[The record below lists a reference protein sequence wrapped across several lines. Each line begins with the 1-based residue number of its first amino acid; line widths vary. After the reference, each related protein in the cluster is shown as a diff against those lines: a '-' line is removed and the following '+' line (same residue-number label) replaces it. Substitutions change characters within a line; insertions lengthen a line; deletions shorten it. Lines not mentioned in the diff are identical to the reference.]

1 MPYLW
6 IGFWP
11 QNISKSAWFLLV
23 WLDGKHFQQNVVV
36 YENYFSE
43 KNSILDD
50 FPLFGCKTSN
60 FRLNLFSFVCVVLLS
75 DKVAESVTSL
85 PSIEKVTFHPWKNK
99 FQPIFFLD
107 LFQTKYIPSLKKH
120 YFLPTKHTLR
130 ILRKNP
136 HKLSRYF
143 FYGSLSFLVELKVV
157 CIKTK
162 LYR

>member
-1 MPYLW
+1 MARIESLILGCLW
-6 IGFWP
+6 L
-11 QNISKSAWFLLV
+11 SR
-23 WLDGKHFQQNVVV
+23 KHFHRKVIFH
-36 YENYFSE
+36 ENHLPE
-43 KNSILDD
+43 KNTIIDRFS
-50 FPLFGCKTSN
+50 FFFTRKVT
-60 FRLNLFSFVCVVLLS
+60 FFFYLFSFVCVVLLS